1 MLRCKD
7 REKNRTAKEKGQ
19 KSIKK
24 GAFELKINTLGHI
37 FPSKTDKRTAKHALH
52 IHRYL
57 DTLPT
62 IDGGLE
68 ARAVDNGF
76 GYGQVVDNNVN
87 LDILVRTTSATA
99 V

>member
-1 MLRCKD
+1 MFRCKD
-7 REKNRTAKEKGQ
+7 REKIRTAKEKSK

-37 FPSKTDKRTAKHALH
+37 FPSKTDKRTARDALH
-52 IHRYL
+52 IHWNL
-57 DTLPT
+57 DALPAV
-62 IDGGLE
+62 DGGLE
-68 ARAVDNGF
+68 AGTVDDGF
-76 GYGQVVDNNVN
+76 GDGQFVDNNVN

>member
-7 REKNRTAKEKGQ
+7 RKKNRTAKEKGQ

-37 FPSKTDKRTAKHALH
+37 FPSKTDKRTARDALH

-57 DTLPT
+57 DALPAV
-62 IDGGLE
+62 DGGLE
-68 ARAVDNGF
+68 ARAVDDGF
-76 GYGQVVDNNVN
+76 GDGQFVDDNVN
-87 LDILVRTTSATA
+87 LDILARTTAATL
-99 V
+99 

>member
-7 REKNRTAKEKGQ
+7 RKKNRTAKEKGQ

-37 FPSKTDKRTAKHALH
+37 FPSKTDKRTARDALH
-52 IHRYL
+52 IHRNL

-76 GYGQVVDNNVN
+76 GDGQFVDNNIN
-87 LDILVRTTSATA
+87 LDILARTTTAATL
-99 V
+99 

>member
-1 MLRCKD
+1 MFRCKD
-7 REKNRTAKEKGQ
+7 REKIRTAKEKGQ

-37 FPSKTDKRTAKHALH
+37 FPSKTDKRTARDALH

-57 DTLPT
+57 DALPAV
-62 IDGGLE
+62 DGGLE

-76 GYGQVVDNNVN
+76 GDGQVVDNNVN